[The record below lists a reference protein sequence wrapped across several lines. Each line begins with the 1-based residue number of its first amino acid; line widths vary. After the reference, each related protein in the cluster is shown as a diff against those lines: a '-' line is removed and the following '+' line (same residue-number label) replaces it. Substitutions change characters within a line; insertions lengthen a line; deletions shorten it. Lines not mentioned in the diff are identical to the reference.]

1 MLGVSTKV
9 DCYGLSKYV
18 VNNATYRRYLALYA
32 LMLPTS
38 SETVITKCA
47 PFGGVGANGPLE
59 AMFIQIGPQ
68 HVNPTIQKQQGG
80 DFQICECAMLHYPA
94 GLVNS
99 LSSVVRCQSS
109 QVDIIMT
116 LGCHL
121 VKFRERGDVTM
132 LLTVNRNKYTIGV

>member
-68 HVNPTIQKQQGG
+68 VWQRAA
-80 DFQICECAMLHYPA
+80 CESYNTEAA
-94 GLVNS
+94 GWRLSNLRMCNAS
-99 LSSVVRCQSS
+99 LSRRTGQ
-109 QVDIIMT
+109 QPQ
-116 LGCHL
+116 
-121 VKFRERGDVTM
+121 
-132 LLTVNRNKYTIGV
+132 